1 VRVRSLLA
9 TLALAAGLTGSAS
22 AEQSHLVIVVGLGG
36 EPKYSED
43 FHQLAVAMIGAAEKK
58 LGVAAANIAYLGEKT
73 ADAGLP
79 VYRGRSTR
87 ENVQKALGDVAT
99 RARAGDLVM
108 VLLIGHGSFQGGE
121 SRFNLPGPDMS
132 AGDFAPPLA
141 ALGAQKVVLV
151 NTASASG
158 EFTKV
163 LAGKDRTIV
172 TATKSG
178 MEGNDTEFARY
189 FVDAFTDDKADADK
203 DGRVSVREAFDYA
216 HREVVRFYEK
226 GRRLLTEHAVL
237 EDGGGMASA
246 MFLGTSSD
254 APIAGATG
262 AQDPK
267 LLELTRRR
275 RELEEKIAALRS
287 RKPQMASADYEDAL
301 ETLLVELAR
310 SEDAIRRHE
319 ARR

>member
-1 VRVRSLLA
+1 
-9 TLALAAGLTGSAS
+9 
-22 AEQSHLVIVVGLGG
+22 
-36 EPKYSED
+36 
-43 FHQLAVAMIGAAEKK
+43 MIGAAEKK

-189 FVDAFTDDKADADK
+189 FVEAFTDDKADADK